1 MSLLQPSL
9 ATQHPGSSR
18 YGPLSVPGSSR
29 YGPLSV
35 PVSSSYGP
43 LSVPV
48 SSRPWLPLTRLVW
61 RDVIAPT
68 CLEQQPSIAAQHPAA
83 SLSYKPHSP

>member
-35 PVSSSYGP
+35 PVSS
-43 LSVPV
+43 
-48 SSRPWLPLTRLVW
+48 RPWLPLLPRPV
-61 RDVIAPT
+61 
-68 CLEQQPSIAAQHPAA
+68 
-83 SLSYKPHSP
+83 